1 MLRSK
6 KLGHG
11 ELLHETP
18 IVTVRSGEESRASI
32 GGFVAEGKLWTRRE
46 GEILSLK
53 DFGSEGGGGDD
64 YATNST
70 ELEAE
75 KWAKFGGEGS
85 EGLVERGGEEVKVAE
100 ERDGRGARGEAAET
114 GGGFGGF

>member
-1 MLRSK
+1 MFRCK

-18 IVTVRSGEESRASI
+18 IVTVRSGEESRAAI
-32 GGFVAEGKLWTRRE
+32 GGFIAEGKLWTRRK

-53 DFGSEGGGGDD
+53 DFGSEGSGGDD
-64 YATNST
+64 YATDST
-70 ELEAE
+70 KLEAE

-85 EGLVERGGEEVKVAE
+85 EGLVEGGREEVEVTKN
-100 ERDGRGARGEAAET
+100 RDGRGARREAAKI